1 MKCFKW
7 IVFLLI
13 VNCLTVFS
21 QEKYTQHTVAKGET
35 ISGIAKKYNIKSS
48 EIYELNPDAR
58 NGIKYKTVLLIPSK
72 AKNNSVSTSN
82 ITNNFPEKSHEVLA
96 KETLYGISKQY
107 DISID
112 DLYKFNPNLEKEG
125 LKKGQIILE
134 NVNFRN

>member
-58 NGIKYKTVLLIPSK
+58 NGIKYKTVLYFIPFLASGF
-72 AKNNSVSTSN
+72 NS
-82 ITNNFPEKSHEVLA
+82 
-96 KETLYGISKQY
+96 
-107 DISID
+107 
-112 DLYKFNPNLEKEG
+112 
-125 LKKGQIILE
+125 
-134 NVNFRN
+134 